1 MDEKII
7 NEIKLN
13 LGENKDLNKKYLSS
27 QMEKYKD
34 HEFNVEILRELSRM
48 MWDCLSD
55 EEKQEF
61 INTNVSEMNL
71 TDKEI
76 AKTYLDHE
84 IKVTYVDRTLSEKI
98 IDMDFGKKMQ
108 ETRETTKRT
117 EVER

>member
-1 MDEKII
+1 MYEKII

-61 INTNVSEMNL
+61 I
-71 TDKEI
+71 EI
-76 AKTYLDHE
+76 SQNETPIMDILEE
-84 IKVTYVDRTLSEKI
+84 IFPLIENEKNDEI
-98 IDMDFGKKMQ
+98 G
-108 ETRETTKRT
+108 RAH
-117 EVER
+117 V